1 MVIGCEVE
9 VLRDNGYGKL
19 SYSKKLSEVSTLKFK
34 AATLQRRPS
43 TSVSSL
49 KVNVTVIDSQGHNLN
64 VRKGKWDGSDRRS
77 SGVNDHEAI
86 VGQPLR
92 VSCVSRGADPSP
104 NLTLTINDQPWLET
118 SSTAKFEPVTLGVPN
133 GYKVVEGRL
142 DMVYDSMF
150 NNNGYMVIECKAFYD
165 DYLFEKEHT
174 SLTKRSP
181 NSQV

>member
-1 MVIGCEVE
+1 M
-9 VLRDNGYGKL
+9 
-19 SYSKKLSEVSTLKFK
+19 
-34 AATLQRRPS
+34 
-43 TSVSSL
+43 
-49 KVNVTVIDSQGHNLN
+49 TVIDSQGHNLN

-118 SSTAKFEPVTLGVPN
+118 SSTAKLEPVTLGVPN

-150 NNNGYMVIECKAFYD
+150 NNNGYMVIECKAFYE

-181 NSQV
+181 NSQVRII